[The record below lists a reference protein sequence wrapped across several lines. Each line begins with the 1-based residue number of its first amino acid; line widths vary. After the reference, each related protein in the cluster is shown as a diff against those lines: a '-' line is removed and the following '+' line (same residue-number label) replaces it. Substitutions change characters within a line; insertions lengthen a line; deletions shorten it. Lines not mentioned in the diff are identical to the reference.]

1 MFNACQ
7 IGMDNSELIGPKV
20 SQQAIII
27 VGPPPVLNAGV
38 AFRSSGVPGLA
49 SRNLPSTT
57 AMLCFE
63 AAARHMSFT
72 RAADELNLTQSAVS
86 KQVAHLE
93 TTLQHKLFRRV
104 RRSLLLT
111 PEGAIFLS
119 DVRKVLTQIEMST
132 HAVMTYSG
140 NSEVLKIATLPS
152 FGSRWLANKL
162 PDFLAAHPGVSL
174 EFHDRVEDFDLEQQD
189 IDIALFYGHGSWP
202 NLACHKLI
210 EENMVAVAS
219 PALLA
224 RQSIQS
230 AGDLTRL
237 SLLHLSTRP
246 DAWHHWFASQQIIT
260 DRSYHGTRFE
270 TFSMLVR
277 TAMAGGGV
285 ALVPYFTVDE
295 ELRDGRLTI
304 AWQHQLLSESAYYL
318 VYPEHLGELA
328 KVRQF
333 VDHIIQFSE

>member
-1 MFNACQ
+1 M
-7 IGMDNSELIGPKV
+7 V
-20 SQQAIII
+20 
-27 VGPPPVLNAGV
+27 
-38 AFRSSGVPGLA
+38 

-57 AMLCFE
+57 AMQCFE

-132 HAVMTYSG
+132 QAIMTYSG
-140 NSEVLKIATLPS
+140 NCETLKIATLPS

-162 PDFLAAHPGVSL
+162 PAFLTANPNISL
-174 EFHDRVEDFDLEQQD
+174 EFHDRVKDFDLEQQD

-202 NLACHKLI
+202 SLACHKLI
-210 EENMVAVAS
+210 DEDMVAVIS
-219 PALLA
+219 PKLLA
-224 RQSIQS
+224 QHPIHTVD
-230 AGDLTRL
+230 DLTKL
-237 SLLHLSTRP
+237 PLLHLSTRP
-246 DAWHHWFASQQIIT
+246 DAWHHWFANQQIIT

-270 TFSMLVR
+270 TFSMLIR
-277 TAMAGGGV
+277 MAMAGGGV
-285 ALVPYFTVDE
+285 ALVPYFAVDE
-295 ELRDGRLTI
+295 ELESGRLTI
-304 AWQHQLLSESAYYL
+304 ACPYRLLSESAYYL
-318 VYPEHLGELA
+318 VYPEHLAELA
-328 KVRQF
+328 KVKRF
-333 VDHIIQFSE
+333 VEHITQFSH

>member
-1 MFNACQ
+1 M
-7 IGMDNSELIGPKV
+7 
-20 SQQAIII
+20 
-27 VGPPPVLNAGV
+27 
-38 AFRSSGVPGLA
+38 A
-49 SRNLPSTT
+49 SRNLPSTA
-57 AMLCFE
+57 AMQCFE

-132 HAVMTYSG
+132 QAIMTYSG

-162 PDFLAAHPGVSL
+162 PAFLADNPGISL
-174 EFHDRVEDFDLEQQD
+174 EFHDRVKDFDLEQQD

-202 NLACHKLI
+202 SLACHKLI
-210 EENMVAVAS
+210 DEDMVAVAS
-219 PALLA
+219 PELLA
-224 RQSIQS
+224 QHPIHSVNDVAQ
-230 AGDLTRL
+230 LP
-237 SLLHLSTRP
+237 LLHLSTRP
-246 DAWHHWFASQQIIT
+246 DAWHHWFANQEIIT

-270 TFSMLVR
+270 TFPMLVR

-285 ALVPYFTVDE
+285 ALVPHFTVDE
-295 ELRDGRLTI
+295 ELEGGRLAL
-304 AWQHQLLSESAYYL
+304 AWPYRLLSESAYYL

-328 KVRQF
+328 KVRRF
-333 VDHIIQFSE
+333 VEHITKCNG

>member
-1 MFNACQ
+1 M
-7 IGMDNSELIGPKV
+7 
-20 SQQAIII
+20 
-27 VGPPPVLNAGV
+27 
-38 AFRSSGVPGLA
+38 A
-49 SRNLPSTT
+49 SRNLPSTA
-57 AMLCFE
+57 AMQCFE

-132 HAVMTYSG
+132 QAIMTYSG

-162 PDFLAAHPGVSL
+162 PAFLADNPGISL
-174 EFHDRVEDFDLEQQD
+174 EFHDRVKDFDLEQQD

-202 NLACHKLI
+202 SLACHKLI
-210 EENMVAVAS
+210 DEDMVAVAS
-219 PALLA
+219 PELLTQHPIHSVNDVA
-224 RQSIQS
+224 Q
-230 AGDLTRL
+230 LP
-237 SLLHLSTRP
+237 LLHLSTRP
-246 DAWHHWFASQQIIT
+246 DAWHHWFANQEIIT

-270 TFSMLVR
+270 TFPMLVR

-285 ALVPYFTVDE
+285 ALVPHFTVDE
-295 ELRDGRLTI
+295 ELEGGRLAL
-304 AWQHQLLSESAYYL
+304 AWPYRLLSESAYYL

-328 KVRQF
+328 KVRRF
-333 VDHIIQFSE
+333 VEHITKCNG

>member
-1 MFNACQ
+1 M
-7 IGMDNSELIGPKV
+7 
-20 SQQAIII
+20 
-27 VGPPPVLNAGV
+27 
-38 AFRSSGVPGLA
+38 A
-49 SRNLPSTT
+49 SRNLPSTS
-57 AMLCFE
+57 AMQCFE

-119 DVRKVLTQIEMST
+119 DVRKVLSQLEMST
-132 HAVMTYSG
+132 QAIMTYSG

-162 PDFLAAHPGVSL
+162 PSFLSANPGISL
-174 EFHDRVEDFDLEQQD
+174 EFHDRVKDFDLEQQD

-202 NLACHKLI
+202 SLACHKLI
-210 EENMVAVAS
+210 DEDMVAVAS
-219 PALLA
+219 PELLA
-224 RQSIQS
+224 QHPIQS
-230 AGDLTRL
+230 VDDLTRL
-237 SLLHLSTRP
+237 PLLHLSTRP
-246 DAWHHWFASQQIIT
+246 DAWHHWFANQAIIT

-270 TFSMLVR
+270 TFPMLVR

-285 ALVPYFTVDE
+285 ALVPRFIIDE
-295 ELRDGRLTI
+295 ELEGGRLI
-304 AWQHQLLSESAYYL
+304 LAWPYRLLSESAYYL

-328 KVRQF
+328 KVRRFVEHITRF
-333 VDHIIQFSE
+333 VD